1 MGYDYKVEG
10 LEDGFVNYTIY
21 LDGDVTEEKYKEIC
35 NAIHDFRKPYEE
47 KDIYIGHLKTSKE
60 CDKIE
65 ICLDFDDVEN
75 QYLGIAI
82 DSILRVLDNIPDI
95 KSVVANEGL
104 DFFKEEEI
112 MDYEK
117 EEIMD
122 YEDEMDFDLTKS
134 MGLDKLGLY
143 YSIKADGIE
152 GECFNYSIYLD
163 GDVTEEKCN
172 EIGKAISD
180 YFKPYDEKE
189 IYTGYLNISKK
200 DDKIFIYLDL
210 GNVKPQYEDVSINGI
225 LQALNNVSGIKSVII
240 NEGLYDF

>member
-21 LDGDVTEEKYKEIC
+21 LDGDVTDEKYKEIC

-47 KDIYIGHLKTSKE
+47 KDIYIGHLSTSRE

-82 DSILRVLDNIPDI
+82 NGILCVLDNIPDI
-95 KSVVANEGL
+95 KTVVANEGL
-104 DFFKEEEI
+104 DFFKEEEF
-112 MDYEK
+112 
-117 EEIMD
+117 MD
-122 YEDEMDFDLTKS
+122 YEDEMDFDWTKA

-143 YSIKADGIE
+143 YNIKADGIE
-152 GECFNYSIYLD
+152 GECFDYSVYLD
-163 GDVTEEKCN
+163 GDVTEEK
-172 EIGKAISD
+172 
-180 YFKPYDEKE
+180 YKE
-189 IYTGYLNISKK
+189 ICNAVHDFQEPYEEKDIYMGYLDISKE

-210 GNVKPQYEDVSINGI
+210 GNVTPQYEQASIEGI
-225 LQALNNVSGIKSVII
+225 LKALNNVSGIKSVII
-240 NEGLYDF
+240 NEGLDDFDF